1 MVVRGTGDGGTP
13 EAQTLAAIDSL
24 GTRNGCTKTTM
35 AWDPGE
41 KAFDSS
47 SCLAYQG
54 CQAGFP
60 VVYCAVPGGHTDGG
74 SLTSQ
79 GFWKFWT
86 SLP

>member
-1 MVVRGTGDGGTP
+1 VRGAGDTGTP

-24 GTRNGCTKTTM
+24 VMRNGCTMTTKP
-35 AWDPGE
+35 WDPGE
-41 KAFDSS
+41 KAFDTSP
-47 SCLAYQG
+47 CVEYQG

-60 VVYCAVPGGHTDGG
+60 VVYCSVPGGHTDGG

-86 SLP
+86 SP